1 MENPPE
7 AEVTDD
13 FMADTYELSGE
24 PDPSVDVD
32 LTVMNS
38 NMVYAE
44 VYNMMMYPEDY
55 IGKTVKMEGTCA
67 CYHDEETGKYY
78 FACLIAD
85 ATACCSQG
93 IEFVL
98 TDDYSCPDD
107 YPEIG
112 KEIFVTGE
120 LLFMRKTAI
129 SSALSLMQACSQRRL
144 LHASGSIDNGTG
156 A

>member
-1 MENPPE
+1 
-7 AEVTDD
+7 
-13 FMADTYELSGE
+13 
-24 PDPSVDVD
+24 
-32 LTVMNS
+32 
-38 NMVYAE
+38 
-44 VYNMMMYPEDY
+44 MMKAPEDY
-55 IGKTVKMEGTCA
+55 IVKTVKMEGTCA

-112 KEIFVTGE
+112 KEICVTGE
-120 LLFMRKTAI
+120 FSTYEENGNLFCTLIDA
-129 SSALSLMQACSQRRL
+129 SLQPA
-144 LHASGSIDNGTG
+144 
-156 A
+156 